1 MASKKQVTA
10 YANQA
15 RSTLRSA
22 VRQRGFDVVRRRA
35 GFEMPGMDALAVSTI
50 RETSPYTMTDASKV
64 FGLIQAV
71 RYLLNNKI
79 PGDIVECGVWAGG
92 SAMAA
97 ARTLLQAGDTSRH
110 LYLFDTFEG
119 MPAPTGVDIAPD
131 GQTAENLLAHADPT
145 DPASAWS
152 IVPLEQ
158 VRENMARIGYPED
171 RIHFV
176 KGLVEQTVPEQA
188 PERIALLRL
197 DTDWYESTRHEMEH
211 LYPRIMPGGV
221 LIVDD
226 YGWWKGSQQAVD
238 AYVATHRIPILLNRM
253 GPECGAIGV
262 VPAASTQ
269 PAPLP
274 RPSAIGAKTF

>member
-1 MASKKQVTA
+1 MASKKQVMA
-10 YANQA
+10 YASHA
-15 RSTLRSA
+15 KSTLRSA
-22 VRQRGFDVVRRRA
+22 VRQTGFDVVRRRP
-35 GFEMPGMDALAVSTI
+35 GFDMPGMDALAVATI
-50 RETSPYTMTDASKV
+50 RETAPYTMTIPSKV

-71 RYLLNNKI
+71 RYLVNNEI

-92 SAMAA
+92 STMAA
-97 ARTLLQAGDTSRH
+97 ARTLLQSGDTSRH

-119 MPAPTGVDIAPD
+119 MPAPTGADVAPD
-131 GQTAENLLAHADPT
+131 GQTAEELMANADPD

-158 VRENMARIGYPED
+158 VKENVARIGYPED
-171 RIHFV
+171 KIHYV

-211 LYPRIMPGGV
+211 LYPRITPSGV

-238 AYVATHRIPILLNRM
+238 AYVATHRIPILLSRM

-262 VPAASTQ
+262 VPATGAV
-269 PAPLP
+269 PP
-274 RPSAIGAKTF
+274 RPSVAAGKRLTGV